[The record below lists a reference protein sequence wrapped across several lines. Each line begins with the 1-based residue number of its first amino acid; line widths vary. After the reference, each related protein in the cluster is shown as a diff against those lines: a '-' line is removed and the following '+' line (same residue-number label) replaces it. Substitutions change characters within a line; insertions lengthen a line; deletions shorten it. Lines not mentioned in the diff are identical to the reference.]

1 MTVHAP
7 PIPLRRLAL
16 MLLLRGLMLGFAALP
31 GLTGIAAAAAPQGDA
46 LLREVDRNLAPESY
60 EMYRKLI
67 DIQPDGTRKEFL
79 LYSVKK
85 GTEKVL
91 LLFLQPASEKGRS
104 TLRLGDNMWFY
115 IPDVGKPVRI
125 TSLQSVTGGLFNNS
139 DILRLDFT
147 AEYSVVQTEDAG
159 TRWLLHLKARTD
171 SVAYDLLKMW
181 VDKERLVP
189 TEVECYA
196 ASGLLIKTLHYKDIK
211 DLGDG
216 VLRPAT
222 VETDSPLYKGYK
234 SLMVWA
240 RIKPR
245 KFPDEVF
252 TLNYMPRVQELRR

>member
-1 MTVHAP
+1 MP
-7 PIPLRRLAL
+7 PTANAIPLRRQALAEL
-16 MLLLRGLMLGFAALP
+16 VRNLILGCSALAILPGSGFAQAL
-31 GLTGIAAAAAPQGDA
+31 QGDA
-46 LLREVDRNLAPESY
+46 LLREVDRNLAPDSY

-115 IPDVGKPVRI
+115 IPEVGKPVRI

-139 DILRLDFT
+139 DILRLDFA
-147 AEYSVVQTEDAG
+147 AEYSVTKTEDAG
-159 TRWLLHLKARTD
+159 AKWLLHLKAKTD

-181 VDKERLVP
+181 VHKERLVP

-222 VETDSPLYKGYK
+222 VETDSPLHKGYR
-234 SLMVWA
+234 SLMIWA

-245 KFPDEVF
+245 PLRDEVF
-252 TLNYMPRVQELRR
+252 TLNFMPRVEELRR